1 MDKTRVFDKVIP
13 QGYADQIEQDLMHR
27 QFPWYYIDD
36 VTSRSYG
43 NNSGFSHVAY
53 DLGVQPSEWYP
64 FLKPLV
70 YAIEEAAGHKIS
82 QLLRI
87 RVGMLLKTD
96 EPEYDYNTPHLDFLM
111 PHYTACYYV
120 NDSDGDTILFNQ
132 GRTDVP
138 THELSEK
145 TVLEFVKSTD
155 FTIEDR
161 CTPKKG
167 QVCLFDGMRFHAS
180 SKPKNTS
187 RRIVITINY
196 RVGDIHAP

>member
-1 MDKTRVFDKVIP
+1 MDNTRIFNKVIP
-13 QGYADQIEQDLMHR
+13 QGYADQIEQDLMRR
-27 QFPWYYIDD
+27 QFPWYYIND
-36 VTSRSYG
+36 VTSDAYG

-64 FLKPLV
+64 FLMPLV
-70 YAIEEAAGHKIS
+70 YAIEEAAGHKIT

-132 GRTDVP
+132 GRSDIEGE
-138 THELSEK
+138 ELTEN
-145 TVLEFVKSTD
+145 TVINYVKDTD
-155 FTIEDR
+155 FTIEQR

-167 QVCLFDGMRFHAS
+167 QVCLFDGMRFHSS
-180 SKPKNTS
+180 SKPKETS
-187 RRIVITINY
+187 RRIVITVNY
-196 RVGDIHAP
+196 QVGN